1 MKDKN
6 WHSKEI
12 KEVLDNYSVTKEEG
26 LSDKVIEERLIEYGK
41 NELPQ
46 KKKDSIFKLFF
57 GQFKDSI
64 VIVMLF
70 AAFFSFIIG
79 EVVDAVVILFIILI
93 DAVMGTAQEWNAHKN
108 ADSLKQMIK
117 TISTVMRNGK
127 EVEVDAK
134 ELVPGD
140 IVLLQS
146 GSRVPADMRLLST
159 TNLTVD
165 ESSLTGESVASVKHI
180 SVLEKDIPIG
190 NMSNMVFAGTTVVTG
205 RGVGVVV
212 GTGLNTE
219 IGKIA
224 TEVTKADDA
233 KSPLTIRVDKFSK
246 QISTMIVIL
255 AIFLVVLLLFK
266 DYPFDEIFLSV
277 IALAVSAMPEG
288 LPLALTMALTIGSN
302 RMAKRDIIVK
312 KMSAV
317 ESLGSCT
324 VIASDKTG
332 TLTVNEQTAKLIIVP
347 SGKTY
352 KVTGTGYNDEGKVE
366 GLDKESL
373 VISKIGYI
381 NNEAHLEKEDGK
393 WLHHGDSVDVAF
405 LALGLKAKVDT
416 TNTKITGSIPY
427 ESENK
432 YSAVFYQEKE
442 KDYATTKGSVDT
454 ILEFC
459 NRMVV
464 DGEIVDLDKDKIQEQ
479 NEELAKSGYRVI
491 ALACGPNPH
500 FEEKDYYTE
509 SDIPKLIF
517 CGLVAFI
524 DPIRKEALDAIVQV
538 EKAGIKVVMITGD
551 HPLTAFSIAKELK
564 IADDYKMVATST
576 EIAEVLE
583 KGEKEFD
590 EYIKTKTVFT
600 RVTPIQK
607 LEIVNSYKRMGEF
620 VAVTGDGVND
630 APALKVANIGVA
642 MGSGTDVAKET
653 GTMIITDDNFDSIV
667 AGVEEGR
674 CAYSNIRKVT
684 YMLISCGIAEVLFFV
699 LSIICGMPMPLVA
712 IQLLWLNVV
721 TDGFQDLAL
730 SFEKKEPD
738 IMTEKPR
745 DPKSSLFDKKLIQEV
760 LLAGLVIGLIVFAVW
775 VYLIKSV
782 KMPVES
788 ARGYVMALMVFM
800 QNIHV
805 LNCRSEKRSVFKMKW
820 NNPLII
826 VSIALAVV
834 LQVIVME
841 VPKFS
846 EFMQTTS
853 IPLTHLLLLIVCAL
867 PVLII
872 MEIYKVICHKNEN
885 KKRD

>member
-1 MKDKN
+1 MKN
-6 WHSKEI
+6 WHSKEVVD
-12 KEVLDNYSVTKEEG
+12 VLQAFKVNKEEG
-26 LSDKVIEERLIEYGK
+26 LTLEVVQERLNEYGK

-64 VIVMLF
+64 VIVMLV
-70 AAFFSFIIG
+70 AALFSFMVG
-79 EVVDAVVILFIILI
+79 ESIDAIVILFIILI

-134 ELVPGD
+134 DLVPGD

-146 GSRVPADMRLLST
+146 GSKIPADMRLLSA

-165 ESSLTGESVASVKHI
+165 ESSLTGESVASVKHLTI
-180 SVLEKDIPIG
+180 LEENIPIG
-190 NMSNMVFAGTTVVTG
+190 NMSNMLFAGTTVVTG
-205 RGVGVVV
+205 RGIGVVV

-255 AIFLVVLLLFK
+255 AIFLVILLVFK
-266 DYPFDEIFLSV
+266 NYPFDEIFLSV

-332 TLTVNEQTAKLIIVP
+332 TLTVNEQTAKKIVIP
-347 SGKTY
+347 SGKSYT
-352 KVTGTGYNDEGKVE
+352 VTGTGYNDEGEIKE
-366 GLDKESL
+366 IDKATTL
-373 VISKIGYI
+373 IAKLGVL
-381 NNEAHLEKEDGK
+381 NNEAHFELEDGEWK
-393 WLHHGDSVDVAF
+393 HHGDSIDVAF
-405 LALGLKAKVDT
+405 LALGKKAKINVS
-416 TNTKITGSIPY
+416 NIEVKGSIPY

-432 YSAVFYQEKE
+432 YSAVFYYEKE
-442 KDYATTKGSVDT
+442 NNFATVKGSVDT
-454 ILEFC
+454 VLEFC

-464 DGEIVDLDKDKIQEQ
+464 DEEIVELDYDKIQQQ

-491 ALACGPNPH
+491 ALACGPNRA
-500 FEEKDYYTE
+500 FEEKDYYTDE
-509 SDIPKLIF
+509 DIPKLIF

-524 DPIRKEALDAIVQV
+524 DPIRKEALDAIIQV
-538 EKAGIKVVMITGD
+538 EDAGIKVVMITGD
-551 HPLTAFSIAKELK
+551 HPLTAYSIAQELK
-564 IADDYKMVATST
+564 IANDYSMVATST

-590 EYIKTKTVFT
+590 EFIKTKTVFT

-699 LSIICGMPMPLVA
+699 LSIFCDLPMPLVA

-738 IMTEKPR
+738 IMQEKPR

-760 LLAGLVIGLIVFAVW
+760 VLAGTFIGLIVFAVW
-775 VYLIKSV
+775 VYLV
-782 KMPVES
+782 KYIEMPVES

-805 LNCRSEKRSVFKMKW
+805 LNCRSEKQSVFKMKW

-826 VSIALAVV
+826 ISIVLAVV

-841 VPKFS
+841 VPMFS

-853 IPLTHLLLLIVCAL
+853 IPVTHLLLLIACAF
-867 PVLII
+867 PVLIV
-872 MEIYKVICHKNEN
+872 MEIYKFICN
-885 KKRD
+885 KKEK

>member
-1 MKDKN
+1 MKN
-6 WHSKEI
+6 WQSREVEDVLQEFKVNKEDGLTT
-12 KEVLDNYSVTKEEG
+12 EVVEQ
-26 LSDKVIEERLIEYGK
+26 RLNEYGK

-64 VIVMLF
+64 VIVMLV
-70 AAFFSFIIG
+70 AALFSFMVG
-79 EVVDAVVILFIILI
+79 EAVDAIVILFIILI

-117 TISTVMRNGK
+117 TISTVMRDGK

-134 ELVPGD
+134 DLVPGD

-146 GSRVPADMRLLST
+146 GSKVPADMRLLSS
-159 TNLTVD
+159 TNLTAD

-190 NMSNMVFAGTTVVTG
+190 NMSNMLFAGTTVVTG
-205 RGVGVVV
+205 RGIGVIV

-246 QISTMIVIL
+246 QISTMIVVL
-255 AIFLVVLLLFK
+255 AIFLVMLLIFK
-266 DYPFDEIFLSV
+266 NYPFDEIFLSV

-332 TLTVNEQTAKLIIVP
+332 TLTVNEQTAKKIVVP
-347 SGKTY
+347 SGKSY
-352 KVTGTGYNDEGKVE
+352 AVTGTGYNDEGE
-366 GLDKESL
+366 IEEHDKASAL
-373 VISKIGYI
+373 IAKLGVL
-381 NNEAHLEKEDGK
+381 NNEAHLELENEE
-393 WLHHGDSVDVAF
+393 WTHHGDSIDVAF
-405 LALGLKAKVDT
+405 LALGKKAKTDIS
-416 TNTKITGSIPY
+416 NIKITGSIPY

-432 YSAVFYQEKE
+432 YSAVFYYEKE
-442 KDYATTKGSVDT
+442 KNFATVKGSVDT
-454 ILEFC
+454 VLDFC

-464 DGEIVDLDKDKIQEQ
+464 DGEITELDKESIQQQ

-491 ALACGPNPH
+491 ALACGPNQS
-500 FEEKDYYTE
+500 FEEKDYYTD

-524 DPIRKEALDAIVQV
+524 DPIRKEALEAIIQV
-538 EKAGIKVVMITGD
+538 EEAGIKVVMITGD
-551 HPLTAFSIAKELK
+551 HPLTAYSIAQELK
-564 IADDYKMVATST
+564 IANDYSMVATST

-590 EYIKTKTVFT
+590 EFIKTKTVFT

-699 LSIICGMPMPLVA
+699 LSILCDLPMPLVA

-730 SFEKKEPD
+730 SFEKKESD
-738 IMTEKPR
+738 IMQEKPR

-760 LLAGLVIGLIVFAVW
+760 LIAGLFIGLIVFGVW

-782 KMPVES
+782 GMPVES

-826 VSIALAVV
+826 VSIALAVI

-841 VPKFS
+841 VPMFS

-853 IPLTHLLLLIVCAL
+853 IPVSHLLMLVACAL
-867 PVLII
+867 PVLFV
-872 MEIYKVICHKNEN
+872 MELYKYISN
-885 KKRD
+885 KKENNRK

>member
-1 MKDKN
+1 MNN
-6 WHSKEI
+6 WHNKEI
-12 KEVLDNYSVTKEEG
+12 DDVLEILEVAHEDG
-26 LSDKVIEERLIEYGK
+26 LSEEIVEQRLNKYGK

-46 KKKDSIFKLFF
+46 KEKESLFKLFF

-64 VIVMLF
+64 VIVMLA
-70 AAFFSFIIG
+70 AAFFSFMVG
-79 EVVDAVVILFIILI
+79 EAVDAIVILFIILI
-93 DAVMGTAQEWNAHKN
+93 DAIMGTVQEWNAHKT

-117 TISTVMRNGK
+117 TISTVIRNGK
-127 EVEVDAK
+127 EVEVDATD
-134 ELVPGD
+134 LVPGD
-140 IVLLQS
+140 IVLVQS
-146 GSRVPADMRLLST
+146 GSKIPADMRLLSS

-180 SVLEKDIPIG
+180 MTLESDIPIG
-190 NMSNMVFAGTTVVTG
+190 NMSNMLFAGTTVVTG

-212 GTGLNTE
+212 GTGINTE

-224 TEVTKADDA
+224 TEVTKTDDA

-246 QISTMIVIL
+246 QISLMIVIL
-255 AIFLVVLLLFK
+255 AIFLVVLLYFK
-266 DYPFDEIFLSV
+266 NYPFDEIFLNV

-302 RMAKRDIIVK
+302 RMSKRDIIVK

-332 TLTVNEQTAKLIIVP
+332 TLTVNEQTAK
-347 SGKTY
+347 
-352 KVTGTGYNDEGKVE
+352 KVVTPAGNLYNITGTGYNDDGVIEGANYE
-366 GLDKESL
+366 TTL
-373 VISKIGYI
+373 ISKLGVL
-381 NNEAHLEKEDGK
+381 NNEAHLEKENGI
-393 WLHHGDSVDVAF
+393 WTSHGDSIDVAF
-405 LALGLKAKVDT
+405 LALGKKAKIDIS
-416 TNTKITGSIPY
+416 NIQIMGGIPY

-432 YSAVFYQEKE
+432 YSAVFYREKE
-442 KDYATTKGSVDT
+442 RNYATIKGSVDT
-454 ILEFC
+454 VLDFC
-459 NRMVV
+459 NRMA
-464 DGEIVDLDKDKIQEQ
+464 DNGEITELDREKILNQ
-479 NEELAKSGYRVI
+479 NVELAKLGYRII
-491 ALACGPNPH
+491 ALACGPNQD
-500 FEEKDYYTE
+500 FEEKDYYTDK
-509 SDIPKLIF
+509 DIPKLIF

-524 DPIRKEALDAIVQV
+524 DPIRKEAKEAIKQV

-551 HPLTAFSIAKELK
+551 HPLTAYSIAQELN
-564 IADDYKMVATST
+564 IADDYSMVATSS
-576 EIAEVLE
+576 EIAEHLE
-583 KGEKEFD
+583 EGKEVFD
-590 EYIKTKTVFT
+590 EYIKGKTVFT

-607 LEIVNSYKRMGEF
+607 LEIVNAYKRMGEF

-684 YMLISCGIAEVLFFV
+684 YMLISCGLAEVLFFV
-699 LSIICGMPMPLVA
+699 LAIFCDLPMPLVA

-730 SFEKKEPD
+730 SFEKREPD
-738 IMTEKPR
+738 IMDEKPR
-745 DPKSSLFDKKLIQEV
+745 DPRSSLFDKKLIQEV
-760 LLAGLVIGLIVFAVW
+760 LISGLFIGLIVFGVW
-775 VYLIKSV
+775 VYLLKV
-782 KMPVES
+782 AEMPVDS

-805 LNCRSEKRSVFKMKW
+805 INCRSEKNSIFKMKW

-826 VSIALAVV
+826 FSIVLAIV
-834 LQVIVME
+834 LQIVVME
-841 VPKFS
+841 VPALS

-853 IPLTHLLLLIVCAL
+853 IPVSHLLMLFACSLPMLLV
-867 PVLII
+867 
-872 MEIYKVICHKNEN
+872 MELYKFICHKKE
-885 KKRD
+885 KRD

>member
-1 MKDKN
+1 MNN
-6 WHSKEI
+6 WHNKEI
-12 KEVLDNYSVTKEEG
+12 DDVLEILEVAHEDG
-26 LSDKVIEERLIEYGK
+26 LSEEIVEQRLNKYGK

-46 KKKDSIFKLFF
+46 KEKESLFKLFF

-64 VIVMLF
+64 VIVMLA
-70 AAFFSFIIG
+70 AAFFSFMVG
-79 EVVDAVVILFIILI
+79 EAVDAIVILFIILI
-93 DAVMGTAQEWNAHKN
+93 DAIMGTVQEWNAHKT

-117 TISTVMRNGK
+117 TISTVIRNGK
-127 EVEVDAK
+127 EVEVDATD
-134 ELVPGD
+134 LVPGD
-140 IVLLQS
+140 IVLVQS
-146 GSRVPADMRLLST
+146 GSKIPADMRLLSS

-180 SVLEKDIPIG
+180 MTLESDIPIG
-190 NMSNMVFAGTTVVTG
+190 NMSNMLFAGTTVVTG

-212 GTGLNTE
+212 GTGINTE

-224 TEVTKADDA
+224 TEVTKTDDA

-246 QISTMIVIL
+246 QISLMIVIL
-255 AIFLVVLLLFK
+255 AIFLVVLLYFK
-266 DYPFDEIFLSV
+266 NYPFDEIFLNV

-302 RMAKRDIIVK
+302 RMSKRDIIVK

-332 TLTVNEQTAKLIIVP
+332 TLTVNEQTAK
-347 SGKTY
+347 
-352 KVTGTGYNDEGKVE
+352 KVVTPAGNLYNITGTGYNDDGVIEGANYE
-366 GLDKESL
+366 TTL
-373 VISKIGYI
+373 ISKLGVL
-381 NNEAHLEKEDGK
+381 NNEAHLEKENGI
-393 WLHHGDSVDVAF
+393 WTSHGDSIDVAF
-405 LALGLKAKVDT
+405 LALGKKAKIDIS
-416 TNTKITGSIPY
+416 NIQIMGGIPY

-432 YSAVFYQEKE
+432 YSAVFYREKE
-442 KDYATTKGSVDT
+442 RNYATIKGSVDT
-454 ILEFC
+454 VLDFC
-459 NRMVV
+459 NRMA
-464 DGEIVDLDKDKIQEQ
+464 DNGEITELDREKILNQ
-479 NEELAKSGYRVI
+479 NVELAKLGYRII
-491 ALACGPNPH
+491 ALACGPNQD
-500 FEEKDYYTE
+500 FEEKDYYTDK
-509 SDIPKLIF
+509 DIPKLIF

-524 DPIRKEALDAIVQV
+524 DPIRKEAKEAIKQV

-551 HPLTAFSIAKELK
+551 HPLTAYSIAQELN
-564 IADDYKMVATST
+564 IADDYSMVATSS
-576 EIAEVLE
+576 EIAEHLE
-583 KGEKEFD
+583 EGKEVFD
-590 EYIKTKTVFT
+590 EYIKGKTVFT

-607 LEIVNSYKRMGEF
+607 LEIVNAYKRMGEF

-684 YMLISCGIAEVLFFV
+684 YMLISCGLAEVLFFV
-699 LSIICGMPMPLVA
+699 LAIFCDLPMPLVA

-738 IMTEKPR
+738 IMDEKPR
-745 DPKSSLFDKKLIQEV
+745 DPRSSLFDKKLIQEV
-760 LLAGLVIGLIVFAVW
+760 LLSGLFIGLIVFGVW
-775 VYLIKSV
+775 VYLLKV
-782 KMPVES
+782 AEMPVDS

-805 LNCRSEKRSVFKMKW
+805 INCRSEKNSIFKMKW

-826 VSIALAVV
+826 FSIVLAIV
-834 LQVIVME
+834 LQIVVME
-841 VPKFS
+841 VPALS

-853 IPLTHLLLLIVCAL
+853 IPVSHLLMLFACSLPMLLV
-867 PVLII
+867 
-872 MEIYKVICHKNEN
+872 MELYKFICHKKE
-885 KKRD
+885 KRD

>member
-1 MKDKN
+1 MNN
-6 WHSKEI
+6 WHNKEI
-12 KEVLDNYSVTKEEG
+12 DDVLEILEVAHEDG
-26 LSDKVIEERLIEYGK
+26 LSEEIVEQRLNKYGK

-46 KKKDSIFKLFF
+46 KEKESFFKLFF

-64 VIVMLF
+64 VIVMLA
-70 AAFFSFIIG
+70 AAFFSFMVG
-79 EVVDAVVILFIILI
+79 EAVDAIVILFIILI
-93 DAVMGTAQEWNAHKN
+93 DAIMGTVQEWNAHKT

-117 TISTVMRNGK
+117 TISTVIRNGK
-127 EVEVDAK
+127 EVEVDATD
-134 ELVPGD
+134 LVPGD
-140 IVLLQS
+140 IVLVQS
-146 GSRVPADMRLLST
+146 GSKIPADMRLLSS

-180 SVLEKDIPIG
+180 MTLESDIPIG
-190 NMSNMVFAGTTVVTG
+190 NMSNMLFAGTTVVTG

-212 GTGLNTE
+212 GTGINTE

-224 TEVTKADDA
+224 TEVTKTDDA

-246 QISTMIVIL
+246 QISLMIVIL
-255 AIFLVVLLLFK
+255 AIFLVVLLYFK
-266 DYPFDEIFLSV
+266 NYPFDEIFLNV

-302 RMAKRDIIVK
+302 RMSKRDIIVK

-332 TLTVNEQTAKLIIVP
+332 TLTVNEQTAK
-347 SGKTY
+347 
-352 KVTGTGYNDEGKVE
+352 KVVTPAGNLYNITGTGYNDDGVIEGANYE
-366 GLDKESL
+366 TTL
-373 VISKIGYI
+373 ISKLGVL
-381 NNEAHLEKEDGK
+381 NNEAHLEKENGI
-393 WLHHGDSVDVAF
+393 WTSHGDSIDVAF
-405 LALGLKAKVDT
+405 LALGKKAKIDIS
-416 TNTKITGSIPY
+416 NIQIMGGIPY

-432 YSAVFYQEKE
+432 YSAVFYREKE
-442 KDYATTKGSVDT
+442 RNYATIKGSVDT
-454 ILEFC
+454 VLDFC
-459 NRMVV
+459 NRMA
-464 DGEIVDLDKDKIQEQ
+464 DNGEITELDREKILNQ
-479 NEELAKSGYRVI
+479 NVELAKLGYRII
-491 ALACGPNPH
+491 ALACGPNQD
-500 FEEKDYYTE
+500 FEEKDYYTDK
-509 SDIPKLIF
+509 DIPKLIF

-524 DPIRKEALDAIVQV
+524 DPIRKEAKEAIKQV

-551 HPLTAFSIAKELK
+551 HPLTAYSIAQELN
-564 IADDYKMVATST
+564 IADDYSMVATSS
-576 EIAEVLE
+576 EIAEHLE
-583 KGEKEFD
+583 EGKKVFD
-590 EYIKTKTVFT
+590 EYIKGKTVFT

-607 LEIVNSYKRMGEF
+607 LEIVNAYKRMGEF

-684 YMLISCGIAEVLFFV
+684 YMLISCGLAEVLFFV
-699 LSIICGMPMPLVA
+699 LAIFCDLPMPLVA

-730 SFEKKEPD
+730 SFEKREPD
-738 IMTEKPR
+738 IMDEKPR
-745 DPKSSLFDKKLIQEV
+745 DPRSSLFDKKLIQEV
-760 LLAGLVIGLIVFAVW
+760 LISGLFIGLIVFGVW
-775 VYLIKSV
+775 VYLLKV
-782 KMPVES
+782 AEMPVDS

-805 LNCRSEKRSVFKMKW
+805 INCRSEKNSIFKMKW

-826 VSIALAVV
+826 FSIVLAIV
-834 LQVIVME
+834 LQIVVME
-841 VPKFS
+841 VPALS

-853 IPLTHLLLLIVCAL
+853 IPVSHLLMLFACSLPMLLV
-867 PVLII
+867 
-872 MEIYKVICHKNEN
+872 MELYKFICHKKE
-885 KKRD
+885 KRD

>member
-1 MKDKN
+1 MKN
-6 WHSKEI
+6 WHNREI
-12 KEVLDNYSVTKEEG
+12 EDVLQEFSVTKEEG
-26 LSDKVIEERLIEYGK
+26 LASKEVEERLNKYGK

-46 KKKDSIFKLFF
+46 KKQDSIIKLFF

-64 VIVMLF
+64 VIVMLV
-70 AAFFSFIIG
+70 ASLFSFLIG
-79 EVVDAVVILFIILI
+79 EVVDALVILFIILV
-93 DAVMGTAQEWNAHKN
+93 DAIMGTAQEWNAHKN
-108 ADSLKQMIK
+108 ADSLKHMIK

-127 EVEVDAK
+127 EIEIEAK
-134 ELVPGD
+134 DLVPGD

-146 GSRVPADMRLLST
+146 GSKVPADMRLLSS

-165 ESSLTGESVASVKHI
+165 ESSLTGESVASVKHVA
-180 SVLEKDIPIG
+180 VLEKDIPIG
-190 NMSNMVFAGTTVVTG
+190 NMSNMLFAGTTVVTG
-205 RGVGVVV
+205 RGIGVVV

-224 TEVTKADDA
+224 SEVTKADDA

-246 QISTMIVIL
+246 QITTIIIVLSVFLVIL
-255 AIFLVVLLLFK
+255 LKFK
-266 DYPFDEIFLSV
+266 EYQFDEIFLSV

-302 RMAKRDIIVK
+302 RMSKRNIIVK

-332 TLTVNEQTAKLIIVP
+332 TLTVNEQTAKKIVVP

-352 KVTGTGYNDEGKVE
+352 NITGTGYNNDGEVE
-366 GLDKESL
+366 NLDKEATL
-373 VISKIGYI
+373 IARLGTL
-381 NNEAHLEKEDGK
+381 NNEAHLELEQGK
-393 WLHHGDSVDVAF
+393 WTHHGDSIDVAF
-405 LALGLKAKVDT
+405 LALGKKANIDINEIEVR
-416 TNTKITGSIPY
+416 GSIPY

-432 YSAVFYQEKE
+432 YSAVFYRENE
-442 KDYATTKGSVDT
+442 RNFATVKGSLDT
-454 ILEFC
+454 VLDFC

-464 DGEIVDLDKDKIQEQ
+464 DGEITELDKETIQKQ

-491 ALACGPNPH
+491 ALACGPNQS
-500 FEEKDYYTE
+500 FEEKDYYTSE
-509 SDIPKLIF
+509 DIPNLIF

-524 DPIRKEALDAIVQV
+524 DPIRVEALEAIKQV
-538 EKAGIKVVMITGD
+538 KKAGIKVVMITGD

-564 IADDYKMVATST
+564 IADDYSMVATST
-576 EIAEVLE
+576 EIAEVLA
-583 KGEKEFD
+583 KGEEAFD
-590 EYIKTKTVFT
+590 EFIKNKTVFT

-630 APALKVANIGVA
+630 SPALKVANIGVA

-699 LSIICGMPMPLVA
+699 LSILCDLPMPLVA
-712 IQLLWLNVV
+712 IQLLWLNLV

-738 IMTEKPR
+738 IMNNKPV

-760 LLAGLVIGLIVFAVW
+760 LIAGLFIGLVVFGVW
-775 VYLIKSV
+775 VYLIKGIGMEV
-782 KMPVES
+782 AT

-800 QNIHV
+800 QNVHV
-805 LNCRSEKRSVFKMKW
+805 LNCRSEKHSIFKMKW
-820 NNPLII
+820 NNIF
-826 VSIALAVV
+826 VV
-834 LQVIVME
+834 LSIVLAITLQILVME
-841 VPKFS
+841 VPILA

-853 IPLTHLLLLIVCAL
+853 IPVTHLLLLLLCSL
-867 PVLII
+867 PILVV
-872 MEIYKVICHKNEN
+872 MEVYKFICN
-885 KKRD
+885 KKEKRD